1 MIEKGSIQEGKV
13 TGIMNFGA
21 FVALPGG
28 KSGLI
33 HISEIASTFVKDV
46 HDHLQVGQIV
56 RVKVLDINEQG
67 KINLS
72 LKQVVENTEA
82 EKKDAEASAYAS
94 TAGFTRPR
102 SPEMGEVAGP
112 SGDPSFEEKLKKFM
126 QDSDSKNAD
135 RRRNTER
142 KQHYRRR

>member
-33 HISEIASTFVKDV
+33 HISEISTTFVRDV

-72 LKQVVENTEA
+72 LKQAAENTEA
-82 EKKDAEASAYAS
+82 EKGNADASAPVP
-94 TAGFTRPR
+94 AGSARPR
-102 SPEMGEVAGP
+102 SSEMGEVAGP
-112 SGDPSFEEKLKKFM
+112 SGDQSFEEKLKKFM
-126 QDSDSKNAD
+126 QDSDSRNAD

-142 KQHYRRR
+142 KQHVRRRG